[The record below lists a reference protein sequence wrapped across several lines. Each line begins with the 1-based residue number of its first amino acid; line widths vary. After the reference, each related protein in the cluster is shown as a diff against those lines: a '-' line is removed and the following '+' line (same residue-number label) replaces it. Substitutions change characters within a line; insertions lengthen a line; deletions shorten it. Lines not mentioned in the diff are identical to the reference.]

1 MLDMMYNFVDIIKY
15 MHIPLIVGILLSIS
29 AAVIGVVLVLK
40 QYSMI
45 GDGLSHVGFGCVAI
59 ALAVGMQ
66 PLFIAIPLVMIAAYV
81 LLRLGESKKIRG
93 DAAIALISSSA
104 LAIGYL
110 VGNLADGFSSDINSY
125 MFGSIATASIVDL
138 YYIAPITLSILIIFL
153 LLYNRIFSVTFDESF
168 AKASG
173 MNTKAYSIFLAFS
186 TAIVVVIGIK
196 VMGTLLISSLIIFPA
211 LTSMKL
217 FHNFKKVVISSVVIS
232 TVSFVIAFFVFTRY
246 SSAASIVLVNLGF
259 YILASIYAL
268 LARRSTKG

>member
-1 MLDMMYNFVDIIKY
+1 MLNVMYSFIDIIKY
-15 MHIPLIVGILLSIS
+15 MHIPLIVGLLLSIS

-66 PLFIAIPLVMIAAYV
+66 PLFIAIPLVVVAAYV
-81 LLRLGESKKIRG
+81 LLRLGESKKIKG

-110 VGNLADGFSSDINSY
+110 VGNLADGFSSDINTY

-138 YYIAPITLSILIIFL
+138 YYIVPITLSILIIFL

-173 MNTKAYSIFLAFS
+173 MNTKSYSIFLAIS

-217 FHNFKKVVISSVVIS
+217 FHNFKKVVISSIVIS
-232 TVSFVIAFFVFTRY
+232 CLSFVIAFFCFTRY
-246 SSAASIVLVNLGF
+246 SSAASIVLVNLAF
-259 YILASIYAL
+259 YIVASIYAMI
-268 LARRSTKG
+268 ARRSSKN

>member
-259 YILASIYAL
+259 YIIASIYAL

>member
-1 MLDMMYNFVDIIKY
+1 MLNMMYNFVDIIKY
-15 MHIPLIVGILLSIS
+15 MHIPLVVGILLSIS

-173 MNTKAYSIFLAFS
+173 MNTKAYSIFLAFA

>member
-1 MLDMMYNFVDIIKY
+1 MYSFIDIIKY
-15 MHIPLIVGILLSIS
+15 MHIPLIVGLLLSIS

-66 PLFIAIPLVMIAAYV
+66 PLFIAIPLVVVAAYV
-81 LLRLGESKKIRG
+81 LLRLGESKKIKG

-110 VGNLADGFSSDINSY
+110 VGNLADGFSSDINTY

-138 YYIAPITLSILIIFL
+138 YYIVPITLSILIIFL

-173 MNTKAYSIFLAFS
+173 MNTKSYSIFLAIS

-217 FHNFKKVVISSVVIS
+217 FHNFKKVVISSIVIS
-232 TVSFVIAFFVFTRY
+232 CLSFVIAFFCFTRY
-246 SSAASIVLVNLGF
+246 SSAASIVLVNLAF
-259 YILASIYAL
+259 YIVASIYAMI
-268 LARRSTKG
+268 ARRSSKN

>member
-1 MLDMMYNFVDIIKY
+1 MLNVMYSFIDIIKY
-15 MHIPLIVGILLSIS
+15 MHIPLIVGLLLSIS

-81 LLRLGESKKIRG
+81 LLRLGESKKIKG

-217 FHNFKKVVISSVVIS
+217 FHNFKKVVISSFIIS

-246 SSAASIVLVNLGF
+246 SSAASIVLVNLAF

>member
-1 MLDMMYNFVDIIKY
+1 MLNMMYNFVDIIKY